1 MYYTWKELK
10 EKYNWEQK
18 RSISIQEQIRYAQS
32 HGVNIEQIENTF
44 PTQFKITNNPD
55 KCFSQRQIMEKY
67 NWISTYTISDFIKYA
82 ENRGVKIRRLDFSNR
97 PYFYEILDEKDIDN
111 WIQYKKCPKIEVSK
125 TGLIRSFTTKK
136 ILGSKTNS
144 GYIQYRNK
152 ETGDYYLVH
161 RIVMETFNP
170 TENMENLYVDHI
182 NGIRDDNRL
191 ENLRWVTPEENMIY
205 RQENW
210 YIIQDNINRLVK
222 KYGYEKLNKI
232 LDEIV

>member
-82 ENRGVKIRRLDFSNR
+82 ENRGVKI
-97 PYFYEILDEKDIDN
+97 
-111 WIQYKKCPKIEVSK
+111 
-125 TGLIRSFTTKK
+125 
-136 ILGSKTNS
+136 
-144 GYIQYRNK
+144 
-152 ETGDYYLVH
+152 
-161 RIVMETFNP
+161 
-170 TENMENLYVDHI
+170 
-182 NGIRDDNRL
+182 
-191 ENLRWVTPEENMIY
+191 
-205 RQENW
+205 
-210 YIIQDNINRLVK
+210 
-222 KYGYEKLNKI
+222 
-232 LDEIV
+232 